1 MRRYKAVQACIALL
15 FLFQASL
22 AASFAQ
28 TPSSKVAPE
37 KLDAAR
43 NLLAATNTD
52 AQFTTIIP
60 LMFQQMRQSLP
71 PSGSNKNEQIDQIFD
86 EIQKQFLDRRSE
98 IIDQIAVLYAS
109 KFTVEEMNSLADF
122 YRSPVGQKFIEAM
135 PQLASEAMVLGN
147 AWGQKI
153 AQEAEEKIRRELEK
167 RGLKL

>member
-1 MRRYKAVQACIALL
+1 MRRHKAMQACVALL
-15 FLFQASL
+15 FLLLAS
-22 AASFAQ
+22 AGASFAQ
-28 TPSSKVAPE
+28 TTSKVAPE
-37 KLDAAR
+37 KLEAAR

-71 PSGSNKNEQIDQIFD
+71 SPGSNKSEQIDQIFD

-109 KFTVEEMNSLADF
+109 KFTVEEMNALADF

-135 PQLASEAMVLGN
+135 PQLTSEAMVLGN

-153 AQEAEEKIRRELEK
+153 ASEAEEKIRRELEK